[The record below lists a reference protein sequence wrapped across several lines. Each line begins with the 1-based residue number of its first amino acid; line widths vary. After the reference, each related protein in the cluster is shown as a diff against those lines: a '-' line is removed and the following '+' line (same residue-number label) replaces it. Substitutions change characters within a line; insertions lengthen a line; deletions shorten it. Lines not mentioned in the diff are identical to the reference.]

1 MIKNDLHARLMD
13 SIPEKITE
21 GHKIR
26 VVLEPDLQ
34 EQAELLTA
42 PQRRALAKIYRRWA
56 RQLEV
61 SAKIMDADDQ
71 TPKRDPLKP
80 LPKRRLTLN

>member
-1 MIKNDLHARLMD
+1 MDSMD
-13 SIPEKITE
+13 SIPGHIV
-21 GHKIR
+21 GDHKIR
-26 VVLEPDLQ
+26 VVLEPALQ

-61 SAKIMDADDQ
+61 SAKIMETD
-71 TPKRDPLKP
+71 TKSPTRDPLKP
-80 LPKRRLTLN
+80 LARRRLKLN

>member
-1 MIKNDLHARLMD
+1 MD

-42 PQRRALAKIYRRWA
+42 SQRRALAKIYRRWA

-61 SAKIMDADDQ
+61 SAKIMDADEQ
-71 TPKRDPLKP
+71 APKRDPLKP
-80 LPKRRLTLN
+80 LPKRRLKLN

>member
-1 MIKNDLHARLMD
+1 MKNELHSRLMD
-13 SIPEKITE
+13 SIPEKIVD
-21 GHKIR
+21 GRKIR

-42 PQRRALAKIYRRWA
+42 TQRRSLAKIYRRWA

-61 SAKIMDADDQ
+61 SAKIMETDEKP
-71 TPKRDPLKP
+71 PKRDPLKP
-80 LPKRRLTLN
+80 LPRRRLGLN